1 MHSMDMVARHWVIQS
16 RNSLEGYTSRVALL
30 GSGAMGSRIAQN
42 LLSANHQVVVYN
54 NRTPD
59 KVKPLL
65 KNHAIA
71 IESSTL
77 SVGWTR

>member
-1 MHSMDMVARHWVIQS
+1 
-16 RNSLEGYTSRVALL
+16 
-30 GSGAMGSRIAQN
+30 MGSRIAQN